1 MRPSEP
7 NRNSR
12 DREVFK
18 RLMELKTKLLELSEG
33 STYLIVIAQGEIDRE
48 SLKRVFDEIEK
59 TSRPLVSCKVFIDLE
74 QASLNIRPAAIH
86 AIANR
91 LELHLKSKSI
101 KMAVVASN
109 FDRCGRLHL
118 LRDLLCDQ
126 GLRVV
131 LFDNTKTAACWL
143 SEGT

>member
-126 GLRVV
+126 GLRVA